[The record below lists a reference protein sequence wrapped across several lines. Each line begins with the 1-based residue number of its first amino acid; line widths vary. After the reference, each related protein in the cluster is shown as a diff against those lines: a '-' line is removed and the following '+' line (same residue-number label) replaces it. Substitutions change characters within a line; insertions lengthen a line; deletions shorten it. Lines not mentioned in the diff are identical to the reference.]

1 MRGDEAFKVQAGEME
16 RDRVRVDISKR
27 DMATNQ
33 ARLSRAKALLRD
45 LRDQDSSH
53 RHQDTQQVKTRQVKT
68 QQVRTQQVKAQQV
81 KMAPIVHAAKVSQAV
96 ETKHL
101 IAIAHKVDPVQAQ
114 SDGSKRG
121 AKSPVRALGL
131 MVAQGAKQEEAVVHV
146 GKVPSSVKVDKTL
159 ATIKVDTNQVD
170 PSLPSMKLDKA
181 TLLSAPPPA
190 PAQIK
195 HVTKKTVE
203 AAAALVGAVTA
214 VKYIATA
221 ATKHITHLPAHRG
234 QHTLAHKANG
244 GLHTANWGAQKANG
258 DKDKTAL
265 EKTQGGGKSAFS
277 RAVDSI
283 GLPHVA
289 VAEEKEMNEGGS
301 AGREMELASGAYAVL
316 TSHGIDHSK
325 VFKPSISEEVASL
338 VYESSKS
345 NSLHQHP
352 VAAPDVHNADDR
364 SLPLIERSLILNW

>member
-27 DMATNQ
+27 DMATNK

-45 LRDQDSSH
+45 LRDQDSSY

-81 KMAPIVHAAKVSQAV
+81 KTAPIVHAAKVSQAV

-101 IAIAHKVDPVQAQ
+101 IAIAHKGGPVQAQ
-114 SDGSKRG
+114 SDGSKRA
-121 AKSPVRALGL
+121 AKLPVRALGL
-131 MVAQGAKQEEAVVHV
+131 MVAQGAKQEEAVVHA

-159 ATIKVDTNQVD
+159 PTIKVDTNQVD

-181 TLLSAPPPA
+181 ALLSAPPPA
-190 PAQIK
+190 PAQVK

-214 VKYIATA
+214 AKHIAT
-221 ATKHITHLPAHRG
+221 AHRG
-234 QHTLAHKANG
+234 QHTLAHTANG
-244 GLHTANWGAQKANG
+244 GLHTANGGAQKAHG

-316 TSHGIDHSK
+316 TSHGIDDRK
-325 VFKPSISEEVASL
+325 VFKPSVSEEVASL

-345 NSLHQHP
+345 SSLHQHP